1 MPGQGK
7 KKAVL
12 FDVDDT
18 LYDQTVPF
26 MEAYAEYF
34 GEDPAIPAEV
44 IYPVTRKYSDQMFSR
59 AMSGGMTMDE
69 MYIYRVQKAFEDF
82 GISISDEKALAFQR
96 LYAHRQSYI
105 RMSPL
110 MEEILGYCSGKTK
123 LGIITNGPSGRQWDK
138 VKSLRAERWISREN
152 IFVSADVGCEK
163 PDRRIFDHAKQAMGL
178 NDAEIWFVGDAYLLD
193 VEGALNA
200 GWNAV
205 WMNRRN
211 RKTSDRIKA
220 DIQGMACAVNKKESE
235 TGRLICVKTE
245 EELFGIIRNLLPAAE

>member
-1 MPGQGK
+1 MPEEIR

-26 MEAYAEYF
+26 MEAYAQYF
-34 GEDPAIPAEV
+34 GPDAPVPARI

-59 AMSGGMTMDE
+59 AMAGVITMDE
-69 MYIYRVQKAFEDF
+69 MYICRVQKAFDDF
-82 GISISDEKALAFQR
+82 GVSISDEEALAFQR
-96 LYAHRQSYI
+96 LYASRQNYI

-110 MEEILGYCSGKTK
+110 MEEILEYCSGKAD
-123 LGIITNGPSGRQWDK
+123 LGIITNGPADRQWDK
-138 VKSLRAERWISREN
+138 VKSLQAERWIPHEN
-152 IFVSADVGCEK
+152 IFVSAEAGAEK
-163 PDRRIFDHAKQAMGL
+163 PDRKIFDYAKKKMRL
-178 NDAEIWFVGDAYLLD
+178 EETEIWFVGDAYPLD

-211 RKTSDRIKA
+211 REMPE
-220 DIQGMACAVNKKESE
+220 QGKNSRQEK
-235 TGRLICVKTE
+235 GRMLCVRSE
-245 EELFGIIRNLLPAAE
+245 EELSSVLRGLLQAAEN

>member
-1 MPGQGK
+1 
-7 KKAVL
+7 
-12 FDVDDT
+12 
-18 LYDQTVPF
+18 
-26 MEAYAEYF
+26 
-34 GEDPAIPAEV
+34 
-44 IYPVTRKYSDQMFSR
+44 
-59 AMSGGMTMDE
+59 MDE

-110 MEEILGYCSGKTK
+110 MEEILEYCSGKTK

-138 VKSLRAERWISREN
+138 VKSLRAERWIPREN

-163 PDRRIFDHAKQAMGL
+163 PDRRIFDHAKRAMGL